1 MNDQTRKN
9 ALLPSGFEDLL
20 PPQADSEFAAISAL
34 MKTFAMFGY
43 ARVKPPMAEFE
54 ESLLGD
60 GPGAALS
67 QETFR
72 VMDPV
77 SHRMMALRSDIT
89 AQIARIAQSRL
100 FDEPRPLRITYA
112 NDVIRTK
119 ASQQRTLRQFCQ
131 AGCEMIGLDSAAS
144 DIEIAVVALS
154 GLKVLQI
161 EDVSLDFAIPRLLD
175 GLFEEFEVPAEQ
187 AEAVHTSLKSRDASA
202 LYSLEDKKLSSL
214 LSELLKISGA
224 ADKALAAL
232 KDLKLPKGCKAIVQR
247 LDEVISGT
255 QTAMVEMGL
264 EGMSLTLD
272 PLETKG
278 FDYHSGVAFTL
289 FAKGARGELGR
300 GGRYTIFNGERDT
313 GSASG
318 FTFYM
323 DSLRQVM
330 TGASAQKVI
339 FIPADES
346 WTLVKNLQNEGW
358 RIVRGL
364 GSKDAPSGC
373 THVYKKGKIEEIS

>member
-1 MNDQTRKN
+1 MNEIIRKN

-20 PPQADSEFAAISAL
+20 PPQADGEFAAISAL
-34 MKTFAMFGY
+34 MKTFATFGY

-72 VMDPV
+72 VMDPI

-131 AGCEMIGLDSAAS
+131 AGCEMIGMDSAAS

-154 GLKVLQI
+154 GLKAL
-161 EDVSLDFAIPRLLD
+161 DVKEASLDFAIPRLLD
-175 GLFEEFEVPAEQ
+175 CLFEEFEVPAEK
-187 AEAVHTSLKSRDASA
+187 ADVVRSSLKSRDASG
-202 LYSLEDKKLSSL
+202 LSGLSDKKLVQL
-214 LSELLKISGA
+214 LTELLNISGA
-224 ADKALAAL
+224 ADKALGAL
-232 KDLKLPKGCKAIVQR
+232 QDLKLPKGCKAIVQR

-255 QTAMVEMGL
+255 QAAMLEMGL
-264 EGMSLTLD
+264 ECMNLTLD

-300 GGRYTIFNGERDT
+300 GGRYTIFNGEQDT
-313 GSASG
+313 GSAAG

-330 TGASAQKVI
+330 AIMPEQKVI

-358 RIVRGL
+358 RTVRGL
-364 GSKDAPSGC
+364 GAKEAPSGC
-373 THVYKKGKIEEIS
+373 MHIYKKGKIEEIS